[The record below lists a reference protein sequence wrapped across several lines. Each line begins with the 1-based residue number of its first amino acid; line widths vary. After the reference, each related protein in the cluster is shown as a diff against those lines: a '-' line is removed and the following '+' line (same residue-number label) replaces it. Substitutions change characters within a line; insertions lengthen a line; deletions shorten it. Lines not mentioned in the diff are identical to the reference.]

1 MTHLDLPEL
10 PDLLYVLRESQI
22 KVTYALHTLSK
33 YLFLGIFNQLILIA
47 FLLARHTDP
56 KEDPGQTLILIAM
69 FAATAL
75 FLCWGLFV
83 VPYRLKAILKGD
95 IAAPTESQ

>member
-1 MTHLDLPEL
+1 MTHLNLPA
-10 PDLLYVLRESQI
+10 LLLVLRESQI
-22 KVTYALHTLSK
+22 KMTYALHTFSK

-47 FLLARHTDP
+47 FIFARDVKSH
-56 KEDPGQTLILIAM
+56 EDFGQTLTLIAM
-69 FAATAL
+69 FSTTAI

-95 IAAPTESQ
+95 LIDPSGRQ

>member
-1 MTHLDLPEL
+1 MTHPNL

-22 KVTYALHTLSK
+22 KVTYALHTFSK

-47 FLLARHTDP
+47 FVLARHVDRH
-56 KEDPGQTLILIAM
+56 EDPGQTVILITM
-69 FAATAL
+69 FAATAI

-83 VPYRLKAILKGD
+83 VPYRLKAILRDGLPV
-95 IAAPTESQ
+95 ASERQ